1 MFHQCRQTK
10 VKPFS
15 CFFTVFLVT
24 SNILFLYVDP
34 HFHYFILTE
43 KKKPLYLYVNI
54 LEENYFSFC
63 VFEIAFIALQWNVH
77 LHVCNVC
84 MILGGYAEMKIQ
96 VCYSA
101 YVEIRTKLVCSGSA
115 HPCCMMW
122 LYWNFGSEHKIHAL
136 ARHRAFM
143 STTLP
148 QT

>member
-1 MFHQCRQTK
+1 MQTDQGQTLLLFFHSVFSYFQYPIPLCRST
-10 VKPFS
+10 FS
-15 CFFTVFLVT
+15 L
-24 SNILFLYVDP
+24 LYSDW
-34 HFHYFILTE
+34 